1 MPIIFESL
9 LWLPSTLPGTFCSL
23 MNAQRK
29 RINALGGRGMYDGS
43 RRFPWGRDGA
53 VDIAKLLVDGS
64 EDMGDVGELET
75 NGEEG
80 CGLGS
85 CAAVG
90 AEVDAKERGVIPGEN
105 VYVVFLPLSASG
117 GMSCNV
123 LGA

>member
-1 MPIIFESL
+1 
-9 LWLPSTLPGTFCSL
+9 
-23 MNAQRK
+23 
-29 RINALGGRGMYDGS
+29 MYDGS

-53 VDIAKLLVDGS
+53 VGIAKLLVDGS

-105 VYVVFLPLSASG
+105 VYVGLLPLSASG